1 MCGRGS
7 KSSGE
12 AEGEGKKEKPTGA
25 ESCLHLFTLQTI
37 VQIFC
42 VRAWGRHLGFQ
53 EDVARD
59 PRPPAPRLQG
69 HPHTSGGEGGWGSGM
84 HHPGEGCH
92 GPCGAHRRGL
102 SLGRDGQQ
110 LLFRCWFEIEN
121 RTWHLMGPAFALWEC
136 LLVLTF
142 SSEPRHELKKD
153 IDGLTA

>member
-1 MCGRGS
+1 MVEEASQVGRQRVRGKR
-7 KSSGE
+7 KSPQVQSH
-12 AEGEGKKEKPTGA
+12 AFICSLYK
-25 ESCLHLFTLQTI
+25 TI

-59 PRPPAPRLQG
+59 PHPPARLQG

-84 HHPGEGCH
+84 HHLGEGCH

-110 LLFRCWFEIEN
+110 LLFRCWFGIEN

>member
-1 MCGRGS
+1 MVEEASQVGRQRVRGKR
-7 KSSGE
+7 KSPQVQSH
-12 AEGEGKKEKPTGA
+12 AFICSLYK
-25 ESCLHLFTLQTI
+25 TI

-59 PRPPAPRLQG
+59 PHPPARLQG

-110 LLFRCWFEIEN
+110 LLFRCWFGIEN